1 MGAMST
7 HSFDT
12 ALALQAQ
19 GDGRWFGHT
28 HPDWGNMVGPF
39 GGITAAHLLQAVMR
53 DPRALGEPLALTV
66 NFASGVADGPF
77 EIEAQPS
84 RTNRSTQ
91 HWQMT
96 LRQAGAVCTTASAVF
111 AVRRPTWSAPEL
123 AMPAVPPAAQVAVET
138 RSPPVA
144 WPKRYELRF
153 VEGGLPD
160 YRHPQDLPESRTVV
174 WMRDLPAR
182 PLDAPSLAAIADVFY
197 PRVFRRRQRFTPAG
211 TVSITTYF
219 HADRAAF
226 AAQGDRAVLGVA
238 HGRRFALGFFDQ
250 TAEIWSDD
258 GHLLAS
264 SHQIVYFKE

>member
-7 HSFDT
+7 HSFDA

-19 GDGRWFGHT
+19 GEGRWFGHT

-39 GGITAAHLLQAVMR
+39 GGITAAHLLQAVML

-96 LRQAGAVCTTASAVF
+96 LRQAGSRVHHGQCR
-111 AVRRPTWSAPEL
+111 VRGAPADL
-123 AMPAVPPAAQVAVET
+123 VGARAGHARRCHRLRRWPWRHAA
-138 RSPPVA
+138 RR
-144 WPKRYELRF
+144 WPGRKRYELRF
-153 VEGGLPD
+153 VEGGWPD
-160 YRHPQDLPESRTVV
+160 YRNPQDLPESRTVV
-174 WMRDLPAR
+174 WMRDQPPR

-219 HADRAAF
+219 HADRRGLCGA
-226 AAQGDRAVLGVA
+226 G
-238 HGRRFALGFFDQ
+238 
-250 TAEIWSDD
+250 
-258 GHLLAS
+258 
-264 SHQIVYFKE
+264 